1 LASKSGH
8 EKVGIAII
16 GGSGIYSLLES
27 ASFVILDTPFGKTP
41 RIEIGQVSGR
51 TVAFLPRHGA
61 PGSNDVKHA
70 IPPSFI
76 NFRANIYGLRT
87 LGVTRILAT
96 QAVGAINPTIA
107 PGTFAV
113 VDQFI
118 DQTRIRPTTFYDG
131 KTEIAV
137 DEGKSVRGVVH
148 IDVTDPYCPELR
160 RALVTSC
167 ANEGV
172 KYVGKGVYV
181 CTEGP
186 RFETPAEIE
195 AYRRMGADVVGMTNV
210 PECVLSRELTMCY
223 ASIAMSTNYAAG
235 TGPAKISHE
244 EVAEIFNRNIENVR
258 RVISSAVAQ
267 IPRERGCGCGQ
278 ALSGA
283 VA

>member
-1 LASKSGH
+1 MSKSGR
-8 EKVGIAII
+8 ERVGIAII

-27 ASFVILDTPFGKTP
+27 ASFVILETPFGKTP
-41 RIEIGQVSGR
+41 RIEIGQIRGR
-51 TVAFLPRHGA
+51 RVAFLPRHGE
-61 PGSNDVKHA
+61 PGSSEVKHD

-96 QAVGAINPTIA
+96 QAVGAINPAIT

-118 DQTRIRPTTFYDG
+118 DQTRFRPTTFYDG

-137 DEGKSVRGVVH
+137 DEGRSVRGVVH
-148 IDVTDPYCPELR
+148 IDVTNPYCPELR
-160 RALVTSC
+160 HALIASC

-210 PECVLSRELTMCY
+210 PECTLSRELTMCY

-235 TGPAKISHE
+235 TGPSKISHQ

-258 RVISSAVAQ
+258 RVISTAVTQ
-267 IPRERGCGCGQ
+267 IPQDRGCDCAQ
-278 ALSGA
+278 ALRGA

>member
-1 LASKSGH
+1 MASKSVH
-8 EKVGIAII
+8 ERIGIAII
-16 GGSGIYSLLES
+16 GGSGLYSLLES
-27 ASFVILDTPFGKTP
+27 ASFVMLDTPFGKTP
-41 RIEIGQVSGR
+41 RIEIGQVRGR
-51 TVAFLPRHGA
+51 MVAFLPRHGE
-61 PGSNDVKHA
+61 PGSSEVKHA
-70 IPPSFI
+70 VPPSFI
-76 NFRANIYGLRT
+76 NFRANIYGLRS

-96 QAVGAINPTIA
+96 QAVGAINPAIA

-118 DQTRIRPTTFYDG
+118 DQTRFRPTTFYDG

-137 DEGKSVRGVVH
+137 VEGRSVRGVVH
-148 IDVTDPYCPELR
+148 IDVTNPYCPELR

-167 ANEGV
+167 ASEGV

-186 RFETPAEIE
+186 RYETPAEIE

-267 IPRERGCGCGQ
+267 MPQERGCDCAQ
-278 ALSGA
+278 ALRGA
-283 VA
+283 MA